1 MSKISTIATKNFAS
15 RDIDGVRLKV
25 GQETHLFRKVV
36 MTADDG
42 SPISEVC
49 LLPMLT
55 TTPHPANDQKVA
67 MVLRLLQTGYDA
79 QKQNLPKATPK
90 IQPKAHIN
98 DYIRFDGEVS
108 RIVKVDTSDFM
119 PNYELA
125 NGRMVLDNEIKIDD
139 ILLESEV

>member
-42 SPISEVC
+42 SPISEV
-49 LLPMLT
+49 
-55 TTPHPANDQKVA
+55 QKVA